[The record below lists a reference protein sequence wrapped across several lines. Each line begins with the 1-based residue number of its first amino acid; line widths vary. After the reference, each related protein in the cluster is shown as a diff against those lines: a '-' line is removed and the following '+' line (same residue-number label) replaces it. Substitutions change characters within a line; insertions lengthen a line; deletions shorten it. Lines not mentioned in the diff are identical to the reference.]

1 MNAYPPEA
9 FDADARRYLELDEL
23 LESVKDEMSAIKARL
38 RALGEGA
45 HEAPCGVHISVSKPN
60 RSFSLPKAV
69 ALLNE
74 EQLQLCKA
82 DGYDAKKVKN
92 MLPPVLLEM
101 CMDDG
106 AGDLRVSVK

>member
-1 MNAYPPEA
+1 MNDYPPEA

-38 RALGEGA
+38 RALGEGG
-45 HEAPCGVHISVSKPN
+45 HQAPCGAYVAVSRPN

-69 ALLNE
+69 ALLND
-74 EQLQLCKA
+74 EQLLLCRA
-82 DGYDAKKVKN
+82 DGYDAKKVKS
-92 MLPPVLLEM
+92 MLAPVLLEL